1 MLIVFVIR
9 IGMFD
14 ILRIFVTTCVW
25 VVCQLHRHSLLFP
38 AHLSETLG
46 SLS

>member
-14 ILRIFVTTCVW
+14 ILRVFVTSCIWMTH
-25 VVCQLHRHSLLFP
+25 QLHRHSLLFP
-38 AHLSETLG
+38 AHLRETLG